1 MEIMKNKNIVLCVTG
16 GIAAYKAVTLAS
28 MMTKA
33 GANVYVIMS
42 RHATQFVTPLTFKTI
57 TRQKVTVGM
66 FDDSQF
72 IPHISL
78 SDMAD
83 VAVVAPATANIIAK
97 AAAGIADD
105 MISTLLVSS
114 AAPKLIVP
122 AMNTNMYLNPVT
134 QDNIAKLRHYGYRF
148 TEPDSG
154 RMACGTVGVGRYPDN
169 EHIFADIVNI
179 LSYKKS
185 VFCGR
190 KVLITLGGT
199 REAIDPVRYIGN
211 RSSGTMGFAFAE
223 CFIRRGAAVTVIAAN
238 TDSAVRQTFC
248 RAYPSVRIIDA
259 LSAADMADAVH
270 SQMPDNDI
278 LLMCAAVA
286 DYRPVYSDQKI
297 KKSDSDIVLA
307 LSRTEDII
315 AGLDKDPAKMYIAFS
330 AETQNV
336 TENAQTK
343 LTRKGADYIIANQ
356 VCGTQDAMGGSKSK
370 ILLIDKN
377 GIEELPYGNKTDN
390 AGKVLDIIDEKE
402 KNKSG
407 SESRKC

>member
-1 MEIMKNKNIVLCVTG
+1 MSIIENKNIILCVTG

-57 TRQKVTVGM
+57 TKQKVTVGM

-78 SDMAD
+78 SDLAD
-83 VAVVAPATANIIAK
+83 LVVVAPATANIIAK

-114 AAPKLIVP
+114 TAPKLIVP
-122 AMNTNMYLNPVT
+122 AMNTNMYLNPIT
-134 QDNIAKLRHYGYRF
+134 QDNMTKLRKYGFHF

-154 RMACGTVGVGRYPDN
+154 RMACGTVGVGRYPEN
-169 EHIFADIVNI
+169 EHIFSDIINI
-179 LSYKKS
+179 IGYKKS
-185 VFCGR
+185 IFDGK

-199 REAIDPVRYIGN
+199 REAIDPVRFIGN

-223 CFIRRGAAVTVIAAN
+223 CFIRRGANVTIIAAN
-238 TDSAVRQTFC
+238 TDTIVRDSFC
-248 RAYPSVRIIDA
+248 RRYPNVTIINA
-259 LSAADMADAVH
+259 ESAAALKTAVY
-270 SQMPDNDI
+270 SEMPNNDI

-286 DYRPVYSDQKI
+286 DYKPHYSDQKI
-297 KKSDSDIVLA
+297 KKSDGDMTIA
-307 LSRTEDII
+307 LSRTDDII
-315 AGLDKDPAKMYIAFS
+315 AGLPKDGSKLFIAFS

-336 TENAQTK
+336 LDNAKGK
-343 LTRKGADYIIANQ
+343 LERKGVNYIVANQ
-356 VCGTQDAMGGSKSK
+356 VCGEHNAMGGSQS
-370 ILLIDKN
+370 
-377 GIEELPYGNKTDN
+377 ELMLVTADGVTTIPYGDKIDN
-390 AGKVLDIIDEKE
+390 ADKVLDLIDTLES
-402 KNKSG
+402 KNDKSECQ
-407 SESRKC
+407 SC